1 MGTLV
6 HLPLSL
12 LADASAASN
21 VMRSYI
27 TPAVATICGL
37 ASLACVFFLVNGGIH
52 YITSSGDPLKLE
64 QAKKIIKNALVGL
77 TLVLAAATLTGILN
91 HAYTSSNTTPTEKF
105 PVLKSIEPADD
116 GVDIWDVFINA
127 VVGFLRNI
135 VETVAEPFLKGLSY
149 FLNSTPL
156 VGNNSSVYD
165 LWKAVARITS
175 VLFILVVGLLGFHIM
190 SASTFGLEEIE
201 VKQLW
206 PQLALIFILLN
217 TSIFAIDAVISLS
230 NAMIRALQSSF
241 PSTDVWLVL
250 ANITKQSSD
259 LGVAGLL
266 VMVALLVLSV
276 MLLVYYILRL
286 VTLYIGAILSPLVV
300 LLWLIP
306 AFRDFALAALK
317 TYLVTIFVLFVHV
330 VILLLAA
337 SIFTGSIQADTS
349 GQPNTLMALLVG
361 LATIVALLKTQGV
374 MQELS
379 YAASGPRAARE
390 LSGSFISGVSHLKQS
405 ARTTKQV
412 TKKAVNGGKKVKNQA
427 RKLMSSDK
435 KSGSPKKDKNDQGKR
450 ASGGGA
456 SASSKPLKTGEVR
469 PATRPKKETK

>member
-1 MGTLV
+1 MD
-6 HLPLSL
+6 SF
-12 LADASAASN
+12 
-21 VMRSYI
+21 
-27 TPAVATICGL
+27 VAPVVRTVCIL

-52 YITSSGDPLKLE
+52 YMTSSGDPLKLE
-64 QAKKIIKNALVGL
+64 QAKKVIKNALIGL
-77 TLVLAAATLTGILN
+77 ALVLSAATLTGILS
-91 HAYTSSNTTPTEKF
+91 HAYSSSGTTPTEKF
-105 PVLKSIEPADD
+105 PVLQPIKPADD

-156 VGNNSSVYD
+156 MGNNSSVFN
-165 LWKAVARITS
+165 LWLAVVGMTD
-175 VLFILVVGLLGFHIM
+175 VLFILAVALLGFNVM
-190 SASTFGLEEIE
+190 SASTFGFEEVEI
-201 VKQLW
+201 KQLL
-206 PQLALIFILLN
+206 PQFALIFLLLN

-286 VTLYIGAILSPLVV
+286 VTLYLGAILSPLVV
-300 LLWLIP
+300 LLWLLP
-306 AFRDFALAALK
+306 AFKDFAIAALK

-390 LSGSFISGVSHLKQS
+390 LSGSFIRGVSYMSQS
-405 ARTTKQV
+405 ARTTKRV
-412 TKKAVNGGKKVKNQA
+412 AKKAVSSGKKVVNKVGSGGN
-427 RKLMSSDK
+427 KSSN
-435 KSGSPKKDKNDQGKR
+435 PKKDRDESQNKR
-450 ASGGGA
+450 PAGGGA

-469 PATRPKKETK
+469 PATSPKKKETK